1 MRFLKKTFVLAI
13 IAFWALMTNH
23 CGVELLSG
31 LEFLACAP
39 QSEAA
44 PHQPKDCGDDND
56 ACATVESG
64 LYKAEEGQIAAAK
77 APVIAVAFALAVFS
91 DLATNDSSAD
101 RLSPDPSPPELAR
114 VWQFSFRTALP
125 PRAPSL
131 IS

>member
-1 MRFLKKTFVLAI
+1 MVGI

-23 CGVELLSG
+23 CGLELLSG
-31 LEFLACAP
+31 SEFLACAP
-39 QSEAA
+39 QSEAT

-56 ACATVESG
+56 SCAAVESG

-77 APVIAVAFALAVFS
+77 APVFAVAFALAVLS
-91 DLATNDSSAD
+91 DLAAIESSAEQLPSD
-101 RLSPDPSPPELAR
+101 SSPPELAR

-125 PRAPSL
+125 PRAPSF

>member
-1 MRFLKKTFVLAI
+1 MRFLKKTFLLGI

-23 CGVELLSG
+23 CGLEQLSG
-31 LEFLACAP
+31 LEFLACSP
-39 QSEAA
+39 QSEAT

-56 ACATVESG
+56 ACATVESV
-64 LYKAEEGQIAAAK
+64 LYKSEQGQIAAAK
-77 APVIAVAFALAVFS
+77 APVIAVAFALAILS
-91 DLATNDSSAD
+91 DLAAIESSAD
-101 RLSPDPSPPELAR
+101 QLSPDPTPPELAR

>member
-1 MRFLKKTFVLAI
+1 VHFLKKTFVLAI

-23 CGVELLSG
+23 CGVESLSG
-31 LEFLACAP
+31 LEFLACSP
-39 QSEAA
+39 QSDSA
-44 PHQPKDCGDDND
+44 PHQPKDCGDDSD

-64 LYKAEEGQIAAAK
+64 LYRAEEGGIAAAK
-77 APVIAVAFALAVFS
+77 APAIAATFAIAILP
-91 DLATNDSSAD
+91 DLAANDSLAD
-101 RLSPDPSPPELAR
+101 QFAPDPSPPEQAR